1 MSLQKKVTVTLFTR
15 LLERLNRTVPGR
27 KRSLFITQAIEEH
40 LDLLEQ
46 ASALEETAG
55 TWSLENHPTLQ
66 DDRGIDEWLK
76 ESRQNWG

>member
-1 MSLQKKVTVTLFTR
+1 MSLHKKVTMTLSTR

-76 ESRQNWG
+76 KSRQN